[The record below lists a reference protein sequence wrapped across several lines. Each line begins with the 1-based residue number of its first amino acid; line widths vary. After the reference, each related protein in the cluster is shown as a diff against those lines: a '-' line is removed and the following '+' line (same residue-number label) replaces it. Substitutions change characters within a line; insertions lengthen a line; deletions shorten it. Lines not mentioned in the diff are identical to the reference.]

1 VSDRPKGLKV
11 YAAAGDAPGGDN
23 VVVEIYNDITPPMF
37 GGVSTRAVAKA
48 LADYADAGAIEVRIN
63 SPGGDAAEGLGIYNL
78 LRQHKA
84 PVTVRVDGA
93 AFSAASIIAMAGDRI
108 RMARASLMMIHDPW
122 FMAIGSA
129 DDLRTAA
136 DQLDT
141 YTDALVAAYVESRGL
156 DESDVRQWM
165 KDELY
170 LTGEEAVEFGLADEV
185 IESIPAAAMGF
196 GIEPVNAV
204 PAWVRQHIDKQA
216 GRAAPAPAVPPNPI
230 QETTPMSDKTT
241 PTAADLEQVRAEA
254 AAAER
259 QRIAGIEAAL
269 TGEHLQQV
277 RARAISEGMS
287 LDSAKAAAYDVMAK
301 HAEALQST
309 IDEQAERLDA
319 VAKAGNLPAEQG
331 AHDDQEPEEKDIDNA
346 RNAAERFEAS
356 VNAMVTAGE
365 RRDVAIKQAARSDAE
380 GHAAWSATGWS

>member
-11 YAAAGDAPGGDN
+11 YAAGEQPDGDN
-23 VVVEIYNDITPPMF
+23 VVVEIYNDITPPLF

-48 LADYADAGAIEVRIN
+48 LADYTDAATIEVRIN

-84 PVTVRVDGA
+84 SVAVRVDGA

-108 RMARASLMMIHDPW
+108 RMARASLMMIHNPW

-156 DESDVRQWM
+156 DESDVRSWM
-165 KDELY
+165 DDELY

-196 GIEPVNAV
+196 GLEPVDRV
-204 PAWVRQHIDKQA
+204 PDWVRQHIDTQV
-216 GRAAPAPAVPPNPI
+216 GRAAPAPAAHPNPV
-230 QETTPMSDKTT
+230 QETIPMSEKKT
-241 PTAADLEQVRAEA
+241 PTQADLDEVRAEA

-259 QRIAGIEAAL
+259 DRIAGIEASL
-269 TGEHLQQV
+269 GGEHLNEV
-277 RARAISEGMS
+277 RAQAITGAMS
-287 LDSAKAAAYDVMAK
+287 LEQAKAAAFDVMVT
-301 HAEALQST
+301 HARALQQT

-319 VAKAGNLPAEQG
+319 VAQAGHQPVGQDAADDQAAFEKQADDEQDKASAFQAAVEKIRTEKNVSQGEAIRRAGNADPDGL
-331 AHDDQEPEEKDIDNA
+331 
-346 RNAAERFEAS
+346 
-356 VNAMVTAGE
+356 
-365 RRDVAIKQAARSDAE
+365 
-380 GHAAWSATGWS
+380 AAWNKQGL